1 MRSRIDVLKEMTLGR
16 DVWKMGKIE
25 KIGRGDAKMRI
36 ELNCT
41 ERAHT
46 DTDADTD
53 TGTGTDTM
61 T

>member
-1 MRSRIDVLKEMTLGR
+1 MRGRIDVLKEMTLRR

-41 ERAHT
+41 
-46 DTDADTD
+46 DADAD